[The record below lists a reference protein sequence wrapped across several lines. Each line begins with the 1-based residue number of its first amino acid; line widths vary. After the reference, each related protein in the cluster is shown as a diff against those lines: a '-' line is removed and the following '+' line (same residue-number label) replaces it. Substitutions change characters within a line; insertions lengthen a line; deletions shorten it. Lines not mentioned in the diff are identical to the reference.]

1 MAERCNYLQLSLLL
15 HIASPLFLQFSKTGC
30 FHLSQ
35 AGSSYQNRGV
45 EDVSWQRSS
54 PEERGGPYSRNSGK
68 LDILLS
74 TILISTRVSPK
85 VTATRL
91 GVTSTATE
99 TLSSPSSSSLQNMAG
114 EETTSGF
121 DHPNALSI
129 TILMTLGN
137 SSEVNFNRS

>member
-1 MAERCNYLQLSLLL
+1 MAERCNYLQLFLLL

-30 FHLSQ
+30 FYLSQ

-45 EDVSWQRSS
+45 EDDPWQRSS

-68 LDILLS
+68 LDILLVL
-74 TILISTRVSPK
+74 LISTRVSPK

-121 DHPNALSI
+121 DDPNALSI

-137 SSEVNFNRS
+137 SSVQTLGHP